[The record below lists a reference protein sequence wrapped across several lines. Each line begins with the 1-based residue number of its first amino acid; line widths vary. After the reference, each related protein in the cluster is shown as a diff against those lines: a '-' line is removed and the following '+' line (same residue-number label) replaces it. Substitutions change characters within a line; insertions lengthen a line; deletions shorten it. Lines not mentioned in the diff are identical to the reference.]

1 MTEQLHSL
9 IHDRF
14 EIQTF
19 VVPIEIT
26 EGITVGGDLPLLIA
40 GPCVIESVELTL
52 RIAET
57 LKKATERWGIP
68 FVFKASFD
76 KANRTSLH
84 SYRGPGLEEGLRILR
99 KVKQELEVVIT
110 TDIHLPQQAGPVSE
124 VADIIQIPAFLCRQ
138 TDLLIS
144 AALTGKTVNIKK
156 GQFLSPEEVR
166 PLVEKIKACNNP
178 RVLITERGTS
188 FGYQRLVVD
197 FTGIVYM
204 RSLGIPVILDITHSV
219 QKPGAQGD
227 RSGGDWRYAPYLAM
241 AGVSVGVEGIF
252 LETHPEPEHALSDG
266 PNMIPLS
273 FVPLLLERMHE
284 LSLLKREQN
293 ARSNRGAK

>member
-1 MTEQLHSL
+1 MTDQLHSL

-14 EIQTF
+14 EVQTP

-40 GPCVIESVELTL
+40 GPCVIEGEELTL

-57 LKKATERWGIP
+57 LKKATEQWGIP

-99 KVKQELEVVIT
+99 RVKQELEVAIT

-138 TDLLIS
+138 TDLLVS

-166 PLVEKIKACNNP
+166 PLVEKIKAHNNP